1 MVWKRNSSPS
11 LFPYALYISSSVYLS
26 ILRAEGAGGGGQNDP
41 IIARKHGSLPL
52 LPLLPYASASSQF
65 SPNLSPRFFSKYLFL
80 AISYGEKKRISF
92 LDIGDTAKD

>member
-1 MVWKRNSSPS
+1 MVWKRNSCPS
-11 LFPYALYISSSVYLS
+11 LFPYAPYISSSCTFPFYG
-26 ILRAEGAGGGGQNDP
+26 EGAGGGGQNDP
-41 IIARKHGSLPL
+41 IIARKHGSFPL